1 MFKRT
6 VPVAL
11 ALCAGLLV
19 GCASDEAIEV
29 TEGFFGSVAV
39 DEPRA
44 AVIAQEIL
52 VQGGTAADAAVSAYF
67 TLAVTLPSS
76 AGLGAGGS
84 CLAFDPESK
93 RFERLSFLPHPLS
106 GDQNTIAAPLGPRAM
121 FALHARYG
129 RLPITQLIGVPEQ
142 LARFGE
148 PVSRRLA
155 EDLARDGAA
164 LKSSGAGRLNVFAPD
179 GVALQAGHSLVQ
191 LDLASTYGR
200 LRVAGV
206 GDLYSGQLA
215 NRFVAGA
222 EAFGYEVDRARLR
235 GAVPIW
241 TDAEGVDFDN
251 HVWAVA
257 ASRNADNALIS
268 KILSLA
274 FNEAGWSS
282 SPQDVDP
289 LMLAE
294 MQVRAANAVANGDTD
309 PSADAAERLFGDF
322 RSGTPRTAVAPAAAA
337 LFGGEAQSGAT
348 SFVITDRRG
357 LSVGCALTMNAPFGT
372 GQTLPDLGFIPA
384 PALPSSNPPLA
395 AAIIAGNTHAWQV
408 HMTAMATGGRETV
421 SALVPPILRHYVA
434 GQEMSAA
441 VAAPRSHFDLAADTL
456 SIESGIAPAAGAL
469 AARAG
474 YSVQPAAQPIGAVR
488 LFRCKEGLPRSDK
501 DCGIADDPRGRGM
514 ILFEGGN

>member
-11 ALCAGLLV
+11 ALCAGLLT
-19 GCASDEAIEV
+19 GCASDEVIEV

-44 AVIAQEIL
+44 AVIAQDVL

-84 CLAFDPESK
+84 CLAFDPVSK
-93 RFERLSFLPHPLS
+93 RFEQLSFLPQPLS
-106 GDQNTIAAPLGPRAM
+106 DDRNAIAAPLGPRAM

-129 RLPITQLIGVPEQ
+129 RLPITQLIGAPEQ

-155 EDLARDGAA
+155 EDLERDGAA
-164 LKSSGAGRLNVFAPD
+164 LKPSGARRPSLFAPG
-179 GVALQAGHSLVQ
+179 GVALQAGSSLVQ
-191 LDLASTYGR
+191 WDLASTFSR

-215 NRFVAGA
+215 RRLVA
-222 EAFGYEVDRARLR
+222 EAEVFGYKVDRARLR
-235 GAVPIW
+235 GAVPVW
-241 TDAEGVDFDN
+241 SGAEGVDFDN
-251 HVWAVA
+251 HLWAVA
-257 ASRNADNALIS
+257 ASRSADSALIA
-268 KILSLA
+268 KTLSLA

-282 SPQDVDP
+282 SPQDIDP

-294 MQVRAANAVANGDTD
+294 MQVRAANAVAGGDTD
-309 PSADAAERLFGDF
+309 VSADAADRLFGDF
-322 RSGTPRTAVAPAAAA
+322 RSSAPRTAVTPAAAA
-337 LFGGEAQSGAT
+337 LFGGESRSGAT

-372 GQTLPDLGFIPA
+372 GQMLPDLGFIPA

-395 AAIIAGNTHAWQV
+395 AAVIAGNTNAWQV
-408 HMTAMATGGRETV
+408 HVTAMATGGREMV
-421 SALVPPILRHYVA
+421 SALVPPILRNYVA
-434 GQEMSAA
+434 GQAMSAA
-441 VAAPRSHFDLAADTL
+441 VAAPRSHFDLAAGTL
-456 SIESGIAPAAGAL
+456 SVESGITPTARAL
-469 AARAG
+469 AERAG
-474 YSVQPAAQPIGAVR
+474 YPVQPASHPIGAVR

-501 DCGIADDPRGRGM
+501 DCSIADDPRGRGM
-514 ILFEGGN
+514 ILFEGGD

>member
-11 ALCAGLLV
+11 ALCAGLLA

-44 AVIAQEIL
+44 ALIAQDVL

-84 CLAFDPESK
+84 CLAFDPVSK
-93 RFERLSFLPHPLS
+93 RFERLSFPPQPLS
-106 GDQNTIAAPLGPRAM
+106 DERNAIAAPVGPRAM

-155 EDLARDGAA
+155 EDLARDGAV
-164 LKSSGAGRLNVFAPD
+164 LTSSAAGRSVLLAPD
-179 GVALQAGHSLVQ
+179 GAALQAGRSLVQ
-191 LDLASTYGR
+191 LDLASAFGR
-200 LRVAGV
+200 LRVAGI

-215 NRFVAGA
+215 RRFVTGA
-222 EAFGYEVDRARLR
+222 ESFGYKVDPARLR
-235 GAVPIW
+235 RAAPAWSNV
-241 TDAEGVDFDN
+241 EGVDFDN

-257 ASRNADNALIS
+257 ASRSADSALIA
-268 KILSLA
+268 KTLSLA
-274 FNEAGWSS
+274 FHEAGWSS
-282 SPQDVDP
+282 SPQDIDP

-294 MQVRAANAVANGDTD
+294 MQVRAANAVAKGDID
-309 PSADAAERLFGDF
+309 LSADAAERLFGNF
-322 RSGTPRTAVAPAAAA
+322 RSGIPRTAATPAATA
-337 LFGGEAQSGAT
+337 LFGGKSQSGAT
-348 SFVITDRRG
+348 SFTITDRRG
-357 LSVGCALTMNAPFGT
+357 LSVGCALTLNAPFGI
-372 GQTLPDLGFIPA
+372 GQMLPNLGFIPA
-384 PALPSSNPPLA
+384 PALPTSNPPLA
-395 AAIIAGNTHAWQV
+395 AAVIAGNTHAWQV
-408 HMTAMATGGRETV
+408 HITAMATGGRETV
-421 SALVPPILRHYVA
+421 SALVPSILRHYVA
-434 GQEMSAA
+434 GQAMSAA
-441 VAAPRSHFDLAADTL
+441 VAAPRSHFDLAAGTL
-456 SIESGIAPAAGAL
+456 SVESGIAPAAGAL
-469 AARAG
+469 ASRAG
-474 YSVQPAAQPIGAVR
+474 YPVQPASQPIGAVR
-488 LFRCKEGLPRSDK
+488 LFRCKEGLPRSDR

>member
-11 ALCAGLLV
+11 ALCAGLLG

-44 AVIAQEIL
+44 ALIAQDVL

-67 TLAVTLPSS
+67 SLAVTLPSS
-76 AGLGAGGS
+76 AGLGAVGS

-93 RFERLSFLPHPLS
+93 RFERLSFQPQPLS
-106 GDQNTIAAPLGPRAM
+106 DSQNAIAAPLGPRAM

-155 EDLARDGAA
+155 EDLARDGAG
-164 LKSSGAGRLNVFAPD
+164 LKSSGAGGSVLLAPD
-179 GVALQAGHSLVQ
+179 GVALQAGRSLVQ
-191 LDLASTYGR
+191 LDLASAFGR
-200 LRVAGV
+200 LRVAGI

-215 NRFVAGA
+215 RRFVTGA
-222 EAFGYEVDRARLR
+222 QAFGYQIDPTRLR
-235 GAVPIW
+235 RAVPAW
-241 TDAEGVDFDN
+241 SNVEGVDFDN

-257 ASRNADNALIS
+257 ASRSADGSLIA
-268 KILSLA
+268 KTLSLA
-274 FNEAGWSS
+274 FHEAGWSS
-282 SPQDVDP
+282 SPQDIDP

-309 PSADAAERLFGDF
+309 LSADAAEQLFGDF
-322 RSGTPRTAVAPAAAA
+322 RSGTPLTAATPAAVA
-337 LFGGEAQSGAT
+337 LFGGESRSGAT
-348 SFVITDRRG
+348 SFIITDRRG
-357 LSVGCALTMNAPFGT
+357 LSVACALTMNAPFGT
-372 GQTLPDLGFIPA
+372 GQTLPNLGFIPA

-395 AAIIAGNTHAWQV
+395 AAVIAGNTNAWQV
-408 HMTAMATGGRETV
+408 HMTAMATGGREAV

-434 GQEMSAA
+434 GQALSAA
-441 VAAPRSHFDLAADTL
+441 VAAPRSHFDLAAGAL
-456 SIESGIAPAAGAL
+456 SVEPGIAPAAEAL

-474 YSVQPAAQPIGAVR
+474 YPVQPASQPIGAVR

-501 DCGIADDPRGRGM
+501 DCGIADDPRGLGM
-514 ILFEGGN
+514 ILFEGDN